1 MLPENSSFVVK
12 KSQNAK
18 YKQFEIPI
26 DISVAIASF
35 YLEYDLLHN
44 LGYAKLFEE
53 ISFIFKL
60 SLLSNSILQ
69 IFEETFLKGYC
80 QMPNVNN
87 KNILQSIEQLNL
99 SLIATFCH
107 VFPLLLVSMLPQLM
121 LSFKARVD
129 IYFSSTKNSQKVTVY
144 F

>member
-1 MLPENSSFVVK
+1 MIATT
-12 KSQNAK
+12 QNAK

-26 DISVAIASF
+26 DTSVAIASF
-35 YLEYDLLHN
+35 YSEYDPLHN

-53 ISFIFKL
+53 TSFIFKL
-60 SLLSNSILQ
+60 SLFPISILQ

-80 QMPNVNN
+80 QMLNVNN

-99 SLIATFCH
+99 SLIATLCH
-107 VFPLLLVSMLPQLM
+107 VKP
-121 LSFKARVD
+121 
-129 IYFSSTKNSQKVTVY
+129 KVPSASGINVTTSNVI